1 MGEGT
6 HRSLLPEIGHRYVRY
21 PNSTDEDSHD
31 PGFHLLRSARCRPA
45 GATALNC
52 VIAPAAPARTN
63 AALAGRSVLVTG
75 GAGFYG
81 INLLSCLAGIGAR
94 VVSAGRSRPAAVP
107 DGCTWVAA
115 DLGDRAQTEALFA
128 ATRPSL
134 VFHLTS
140 ASLGG
145 PEMENI
151 SASVTGDLLP
161 TLHVLE
167 AASRCGVARVI
178 LPASMEEPFPVA
190 DADGELAVPETP
202 YALSKLVGG
211 LYGRFFRR
219 AYDVPVV
226 VLRCF
231 LTYGPHQK
239 PYKLIPYV
247 IRTLHEGKAPR
258 LSSGARPV
266 DWIFVDDVVAALLAA
281 ATVPDA
287 PETVLEIGTGT
298 LRSIRDVVTMIHRLM
313 GGPPPVFGA
322 LPNRGHARVARI
334 APATALLGWVPQT
347 GLEEGLRR
355 TIAFYTAAPPASA
368 ASSQPGV
375 RPACAS

>member
-1 MGEGT
+1 MT
-6 HRSLLPEIGHRYVRY
+6 CI
-21 PNSTDEDSHD
+21 
-31 PGFHLLRSARCRPA
+31 
-45 GATALNC
+45 TAP
-52 VIAPAAPARTN
+52 VTPPQGGD
-63 AALAGRSVLVTG
+63 ALAGRTVLVTG

-81 INLLSCLAGIGAR
+81 INLLSRLAGTGAR
-94 VVSAGRSRPAAVP
+94 VVSAGRTRPAFLP
-107 DGCTWVAA
+107 DGCTWAAA
-115 DLGDRAQTEALFA
+115 DLGERAQTDSLFA
-128 ATRPSL
+128 ATRPSV

-145 PEMENI
+145 PEMANI
-151 SASVTGDLLP
+151 GASVSGDLLP

-167 AASRCGVARVI
+167 AASRSGTARVI
-178 LPASMEEPFPVA
+178 LPASMEEPFPVT

-258 LSSGARPV
+258 LSSGARLI
-266 DWIFVDDVVAALLAA
+266 DWIYVDDVVAALLAA

-298 LRSIRDVVTMIHRLM
+298 LRPIRDVVAMIHRLM
-313 GGPPPVFGA
+313 GGPPPLFGA
-322 LPNRGHARVARI
+322 LPNRGQERVARI
-334 APATALLGWVPQT
+334 APAASLLGWGPQT
-347 GLEEGLRR
+347 GLEDGLRR
-355 TIAFYTAAPPASA
+355 TIAFYTARPAASA
-368 ASSQPGV
+368 ASSQSGV